1 MWTARVDN
9 PSGPGVIDGTDFP
22 GAGSRTWRP
31 PTGLVV
37 VLAAF
42 GAVAIVAVVLP
53 REALDRGVTVLVGA
67 VLLVVALILGRR
79 RLTAGPRGLVIGGLA
94 GQRIVP
100 WSTVRAVSCGRTRRM
115 GSATLEL
122 DLVDDELLLFG
133 RFDLGADPA
142 DVEAELIG
150 WFTARD

>member
-1 MWTARVDN
+1 MWTGRVDN
-9 PSGPGVIDGTDFP
+9 SPGVAVIDGTDFP
-22 GAGSRTWRP
+22 GAGARTWRP
-31 PTGLVV
+31 ATGMIVG
-37 VLAAF
+37 LAAL
-42 GAVAIVAVVLP
+42 GAVAIVAVLLP
-53 REALDRGVTVLVGA
+53 REALDRGVTVVVGA
-67 VLLVVALILGRR
+67 VLLVVALVLGRR
-79 RLTAGPRGLVIGGLA
+79 RLTAGPRGLVIGSLA

-100 WSTVRAVSCGRTRRM
+100 WSSVRTVGCGRTKRM

-122 DLVDDELLLFG
+122 DLVDDELILFG